1 VPELPEVETIRA
13 QLAPHLEGARL
24 AAAEIDDPRW
34 CRPLEPATLIT
45 ALSGRRLQR
54 LSRRGKYLVWELSGD
69 VHLITHLRM
78 TGTILLDPTTT
89 PPHTRVRLTFTTPRG
104 WHVVLFV
111 DPRRFGT
118 GELAL
123 NRQELDAFMAV
134 RLGPEPLGPEFTAE
148 LLRASARGRR
158 APIKAFLLD
167 QRRIAGVGNIY
178 ADEALFRAGV
188 HPLRP
193 AGRLTRR
200 QYELLRDAIVDALRA
215 GVQARGAT
223 IDDFR
228 HVDGV
233 AGSFQDQFLVH
244 RRAGQPCP
252 TCGAEVVK
260 LVAAGRGTYVCERC
274 QPRPRSSRYAAR
286 SSSSRY
292 AARSSSSRYA
302 ARSSSSRYA
311 ARSSSSRPL

>member
-1 VPELPEVETIRA
+1 MPELPEVETIRG

-24 AAAEIDDPRW
+24 STLEILDPRW
-34 CRPLEPATLIT
+34 CRPLEPAVLT
-45 ALSGRRLQR
+45 AALAGRRLHT
-54 LSRRGKYLVWELSGD
+54 LSRRGKYLVWALSGD

-78 TGTILLDPTTT
+78 TGTLLLDPPTK
-89 PPHTRVRLTFTTPRG
+89 PPHTRVRLTLQGPHGGHT
-104 WHVVLFV
+104 VLFV

-118 GELAL
+118 GELA
-123 NRQELDAFMAV
+123 RSRADLDAFMAR
-134 RLGPEPLGPEFTAE
+134 RLGPEPLGPEFSAE

-193 AGRLTRR
+193 AGRLTAR
-200 QYELLRDAIVDALRA
+200 QYELLRAGIVDALSA
-215 GVQARGAT
+215 GVAARGAT

-252 TCGAEVVK
+252 TCGTPVVK

-274 QPRPRSSRYAAR
+274 QPRPRRPR
-286 SSSSRY
+286 SPRPR
-292 AARSSSSRYA
+292 AGR
-302 ARSSSSRYA
+302 RYA
-311 ARSSSSRPL
+311 ARSSSSRPV